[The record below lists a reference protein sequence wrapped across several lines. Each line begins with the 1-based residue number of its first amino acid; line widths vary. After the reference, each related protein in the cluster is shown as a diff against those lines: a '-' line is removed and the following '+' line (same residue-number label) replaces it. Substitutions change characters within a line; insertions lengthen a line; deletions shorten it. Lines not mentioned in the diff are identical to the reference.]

1 MLIPEDNTYNE
12 IREKSVRQWLD
23 EMSQHEDIAV
33 RGGVKVTREYMDE
46 LKRQIQV
53 LEEKCALKDEYLKKL
68 KERNNKEAA
77 KTRQEVLA
85 IFLYRQTS

>member
-33 RGGVKVTREYMDE
+33 RGGVKVTCEYMDE

-68 KERNNKEAA
+68 KERINK
-77 KTRQEVLA
+77 
-85 IFLYRQTS
+85 